1 MSSLKRV
8 LDHRR
13 CRRLRR
19 RHPAGRDGSA
29 GDGRGAIRPV
39 AALCRGGRAG
49 VFRSRKKPRAPADL
63 FSHDCLRMRL
73 PSGKL
78 YHWEFEKRG
87 EEIALDVTG
96 ALTLGSAELR
106 VEAALA
112 GLGLASALGSIVADH
127 LATGRRN

>member
-1 MSSLKRV
+1 
-8 LDHRR
+8 
-13 CRRLRR
+13 
-19 RHPAGRDGSA
+19 
-29 GDGRGAIRPV
+29 
-39 AALCRGGRAG
+39 
-49 VFRSRKKPRAPADL
+49 
-63 FSHDCLRMRL
+63 MRL